1 MTGVQTCAL
10 PIYASRT
17 ERNGFELSWDLP
29 FNAATNLYVSLT
41 RVEAKFKDGT
51 GPVQAGNFLP
61 AVPQNVAYGE
71 FTWRHPR
78 SGFAMGLD
86 ARYSSK
92 LYVDDANSDAAA
104 GYAIANLRAGFE
116 QSGKGWKT
124 SEYVRVENLFDKKYI
139 GSVIVA
145 DGNQRFFEPSPRRTG
160 IIGVSATFS
169 F

>member
-1 MTGVQTCAL
+1 MQVG
-10 PIYASRT
+10 
-17 ERNGFELSWDLP
+17 
-29 FNAATNLYVSLT
+29 NL
-41 RVEAKFKDGT
+41 
-51 GPVQAGNFLP
+51 LP

-78 SGFAMGLD
+78 SGFAMAFD

-92 LYVDDANSDAAA
+92 LYVDDLNSDAAA

-124 SEYVRVENLFDKKYI
+124 SEFIRVENLFDKKYI

-145 DGNQRFFEPSPRRTG
+145 DGNGRFFEPSPRRNG
-160 IIGVSATFS
+160 IVGVSATFS